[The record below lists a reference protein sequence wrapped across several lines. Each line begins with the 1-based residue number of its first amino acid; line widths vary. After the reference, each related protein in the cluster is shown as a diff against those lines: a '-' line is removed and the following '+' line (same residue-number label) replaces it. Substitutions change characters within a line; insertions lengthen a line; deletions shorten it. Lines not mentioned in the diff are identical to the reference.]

1 MLGQYERWS
10 TQVKSS
16 GRIAYGSRKKDFTNA
31 GGFPL
36 NEGVEKKRCPEKL
49 SDISLGSQRLG

>member
-1 MLGQYERWS
+1 MEH
-10 TQVKSS
+10 TVKSS

-36 NEGVEKKRCPEKL
+36 NEGVEKKRCPEKR